1 MDTYQRSVIDAVL
14 AGKSIFLT
22 GAGGTGKSHILNVL
36 YTEYNKTGRKM
47 AVTALTGCAALL
59 LGPHAKTLH
68 SWAGIGLGRGPVAP
82 MISAIALNGRKKK
95 AWVKTD
101 CLVIDEISMLQP
113 GLLDTLDEIG
123 RVIRKNRTVPMG
135 GLQIVFVGDFHQ
147 LPPVNKEEKTASFA
161 FQSPAWKRIVEANYE
176 LTTIYRQSDPV
187 FQTILNEARVG
198 ELSKESYATLE
209 GRKGVSW
216 KGKLIRPTLLFTR
229 NDNVNELNR
238 QHLEKLTGEAK
249 VFKATT
255 QSVGTIPGSEPKQ
268 KTIDK
273 FFGKAGPAATL
284 DPEELA
290 KRVARLDKDAPYE
303 AELTL
308 KVGAQVMLLTNR
320 NPEEGLVNGSR
331 GVIVS
336 FGEDDTPI
344 VKFLSMK
351 EPVPVPRHEW
361 EDEAEAGTA
370 KVIRSQIPLRL
381 AYALTIHKAQGA
393 SLDCA
398 LVDIGRSTFEY
409 GQAYVALSRVRNL
422 EGLYVYDIDPVAFR
436 VHPAVKEFYATLND
450 IPDTPADKIVDG
462 APQFLE

>member
-22 GAGGTGKSHILNVL
+22 GAGGTGKSHILDVL
-36 YTEYNKTGRKM
+36 YKEYTRTGRKM
-47 AVTALTGCAALL
+47 SVTALTGCAALL

-95 AWVKTD
+95 AWTKTD

-123 RVIRKNRTVPMG
+123 RVIRKNRSVPMG
-135 GLQIVFVGDFHQ
+135 GLQVVFVGDFHQ

-161 FQSPAWKRIVEANYE
+161 FQSAAWKRIVEANYE
-176 LTTIYRQSDPV
+176 LTTIYRQSDPL
-187 FQTILNEARVG
+187 FQTVLNEARVG

-216 KGKLIRPTLLFTR
+216 KGKLIKPTLLFTR

-249 VFKATT
+249 VFHAVT
-255 QSVGTIPGSEPKQ
+255 QTVGTVSTGAGPKQ

-273 FFGKAGPAATL
+273 FFGKAEPAATL

-290 KRVARLDKDAPYE
+290 KRVARLDKDAPYD

-320 NPEEGLVNGSR
+320 NPEAGLVNGSR

-336 FGEDDTPI
+336 FDGEDGVPI
-344 VKFLSMK
+344 VKFLSVT

-361 EDEAEAGTA
+361 EDEGETGG

-436 VHPAVKEFYATLND
+436 VHPAVKEFYLTLHD
-450 IPDTPADKIVDG
+450 APVDKIADEG
-462 APQFLE
+462 PQFLE